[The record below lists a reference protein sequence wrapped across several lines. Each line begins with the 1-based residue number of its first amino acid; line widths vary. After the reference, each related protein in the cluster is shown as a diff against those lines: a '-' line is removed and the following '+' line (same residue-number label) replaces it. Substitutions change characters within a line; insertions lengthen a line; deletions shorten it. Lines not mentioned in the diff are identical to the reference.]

1 MTMSGDSLMRAMWNE
16 FPDDVITYDLDS
28 QFMFGK
34 DILVAPK
41 LSFTTDIA
49 DDVVSFYLPT
59 SELWYNY

>member
-1 MTMSGDSLMRAMWNE
+1 MTISGDSLMRAMWNE

-49 DDVVSFYLPT
+49 TDVV
-59 SELWYNY
+59 